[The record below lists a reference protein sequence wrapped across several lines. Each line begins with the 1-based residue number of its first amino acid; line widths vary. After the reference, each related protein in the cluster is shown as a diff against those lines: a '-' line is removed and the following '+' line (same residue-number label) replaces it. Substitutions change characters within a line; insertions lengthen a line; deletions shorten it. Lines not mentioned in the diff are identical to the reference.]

1 MADQIM
7 ETLTNEEHERLL
19 LMSEHAIAP
28 TLSPAAQA
36 VLDAFLNGYACK
48 PSCNVAFEADR
59 NGIAAALRAAA
70 DQLGYGDGSGDPII
84 NEYELLAIA
93 AELEGAQ

>member
-28 TLSPAAQA
+28 PLSPAAQA
-36 VLDAFLNGYACK
+36 VMKAAASAYWDEEYEVAS
-48 PSCNVAFEADR
+48 PSVIA
-59 NGIAAALRAAA
+59 AAALRAAA

-93 AELEGAQ
+93 AELEAHD